1 MKSQRPTTIPKVTE
15 CCYVGHHDCLGF
27 LIEHGAPVNDSTA
40 RIVVMREHLESIAL
54 LAARGVPPVAT
65 PFLYP
70 ADFVTHGD
78 RGGFLQG
85 QLECIKRINGNGC
98 PIHPGTLIWGARGGD
113 LKSVRFLHGID
124 VKFWEYACKE
134 EDIDDINFSRNA
146 DVAASWKRYM
156 LKEKI
161 LVVPQAPE
169 EPVLRAMQYGWMR
182 GAPMTPAVE
191 ALFRAKRAATRA
203 TLLCFHVATA
213 LSRKA
218 ETPPEL
224 RTSFAAMGRIPMEL
238 IEILLEEAGLE
249 TKDTLRCSLPAG
261 SSRPRVWE
269 GPTPLLMVWTWKH
282 DTCLKRMHKCMLKC
296 MHKCWLDLIRT
307 IVPQPVPLF

>member
-1 MKSQRPTTIPKVTE
+1 
-15 CCYVGHHDCLGF
+15 
-27 LIEHGAPVNDSTA
+27 
-40 RIVVMREHLESIAL
+40 MREHLKSIDL
-54 LAARGVPPVAT
+54 LAVRGVPAIAT

-85 QLECIKRINGNGC
+85 QLQCIKRILGTGC

-113 LKSVRFLHGID
+113 LPAVRYLHGLD
-124 VKFWEYACKE
+124 VKLWEYACKE
-134 EDIDDINFSRNA
+134 EDIDDINFSSNA

-169 EPVLRAMQYGWMR
+169 ERVLKAMQYGWMK
-182 GAPMTPAVE
+182 GAPLTPAME

-213 LSRKA
+213 LSSKA

-224 RTSFAAMGRIPMEL
+224 RTSFAAMGRFPMDL
-238 IEILLEEAGLE
+238 IDILLKEADLE
-249 TKDTLRCSLPAG
+249 TEDTLCRSLPARN
-261 SSRPRVWE
+261 SRSHVWE
-269 GPTPLLMVWTWKH
+269 GPTPLLTVWTLKR
-282 DTCLKRMHKCMLKC
+282 DTCLKRMHKCMDK
-296 MHKCWLDLIRT
+296 WLSLLRT
-307 IVPQPVPLF
+307 SVQQPVPLF